1 MTDIDEN
8 WWKDLIGVAKK
19 TTAFSLFTSKY
30 SNWIHS
36 IEKKGKDK
44 MTNYKNHLCQK
55 NVTHLSKNKF
65 IAFIWIIS
73 TCWWYILDKVTYFLF
88 VCTEVYPF
96 CIISWFFI
104 LIVAM
109 SKDSNAN
116 PRNFSEEASDCF
128 FNPLSDLENPI
139 NKFWK
144 LNYWQSK

>member
-19 TTAFSLFTSKY
+19 TTAIIPLNVPIRYIQLKKKSK
-30 SNWIHS
+30 NM
-36 IEKKGKDK
+36 
-44 MTNYKNHLCQK
+44 MTNYKTIFAKK
-55 NVTHLSKNKF
+55 NATHLSKNKF

-128 FNPLSDLENPI
+128 FNPVSDLENPI